1 MISYPTQ
8 EPRVSES
15 LARFART
22 HLRTPAQ
29 RAVYRTVGARPDAWW
44 SATEIA
50 DHTGT
55 SVLEVD
61 QVLRGFAAA
70 GILHDRAGPAGRRYS
85 WHRDLRYVFD
95 GTSPTG
101 ELIDPICG
109 MPVAADSPHVGHAT
123 DGAALRFCSQGCLA
137 AHRRRSRRR

>member
-1 MISYPTQ
+1 MTSHVADPASIPD
-8 EPRVSES
+8 S
-15 LARFART
+15 LLRFARS

-29 RAVYRTVGARPDAWW
+29 LAVYRTVGTRPDAWW

-55 SVLEVD
+55 DVTEVD
-61 QVLRGFAAA
+61 QALRGFAAA
-70 GILHDRAGPAGRRYS
+70 GILHDHVGAAGRRYS

-109 MPVAADSPHVGHAT
+109 MPVAADSPHVGHDT
-123 DGAALRFCSQGCLA
+123 GGAALRFCSQVCLT
-137 AHRRRSRRR
+137 AHRRRLRRR